1 MKFDNKL
8 GIIKKK
14 YFLYKNYFYWSL
26 KKIFFSKKNFRD
38 KKYIKKFY
46 NNSRKK
52 INVHDLNFKEF
63 IFGKSSFYK
72 KKYLLKNNEIYF
84 DNYYKPTLYRYKLI
98 SKFIKKNIRHGKY
111 ILDIGCGSA
120 TLYLARQYPK
130 INFVGIDAA
139 GILFK
144 VSRHTARSYKYGLR
158 QPSTKVAKRIMK
170 VTKGRLDFES
180 IYGSIEE
187 KKSA

>member
-1 MKFDNKL
+1 MD
-8 GIIKKK
+8 
-14 YFLYKNYFYWSL
+14 L
-26 KKIFFSKKNFRD
+26 KK
-38 KKYIKKFY
+38 
-46 NNSRKK
+46 
-52 INVHDLNFKEF
+52 FKET
-63 IFGKSSFYK
+63 
-72 KKYLLKNNEIYF
+72 E
-84 DNYYKPTLYRYKLI
+84 RI
-98 SKFIKKNIRHGKY
+98 SLSDF
-111 ILDIGCGSA
+111 
-120 TLYLARQYPK
+120 

-187 KKSA
+187 KRSA